1 MHSSASLSSTAPVR
15 EHKCRPG
22 SLTDC
27 SRKIMPMASEVMAE
41 EHKRKEMSAHGFSL
55 ISATC
60 AVVMIIVGSLYWP
73 EDQCRTGAASYLYYG
88 GVFSL
93 TINILSLASSA
104 AKWWALKVN
113 TLIGGGAHCLTVF
126 RMERSA

>member
-1 MHSSASLSSTAPVR
+1 
-15 EHKCRPG
+15 
-22 SLTDC
+22 
-27 SRKIMPMASEVMAE
+27 MPMASEVMAE

-60 AVVMIIVGSLYWP
+60 ALVMIIVGSLYWA

-93 TINILSLASSA
+93 TVNILSLVSSG
-104 AKWWALKVN
+104 AKWMALKDGKISLTEGRILGLLGLTTSIVVLCD
-113 TLIGGGAHCLTVF
+113 LIVVIWV
-126 RMERSA
+126 RSVY

>member
-1 MHSSASLSSTAPVR
+1 
-15 EHKCRPG
+15 
-22 SLTDC
+22 
-27 SRKIMPMASEVMAE
+27 MPMASEVMAE

-60 AVVMIIVGSLYWP
+60 AVIMIILGSLYWP
-73 EDQCRTGAASYLYYG
+73 EEQCRTGAASYLYYG

-113 TLIGGGAHCLTVF
+113 THCPCHSP
-126 RMERSA
+126 RHCRCHCPCHSPRH